1 MAHLRKLDA
10 PPTVIDRRTG
20 EERPATA
27 EELAQL
33 GLVHVEGD
41 VYDCCR
47 SRSRAYFGRV
57 FRGDMP
63 KGGRLVDR
71 HERAGIPRRNA
82 FLGERG

>member
-1 MAHLRKLDA
+1 MAHLRKIDA

-20 EERPATA
+20 AERPATS

-33 GLVHVEGD
+33 GLVHIEGD
-41 VYDCCR
+41 VYDCAR

-63 KGGRLVDR
+63 KGGRMIGR
-71 HERAGIPRRNA
+71 HERGNVPRSNL
-82 FLGERG
+82 FLGERD